1 MKRGEVMA
9 LQDFVPDISCFVALG
24 PYNCVGNC
32 SVHLNVNPTRRD
44 GKKEDA
50 DFTLSCLPNT
60 PYLILKAPLSTM
72 NVVLVVMVGLEPSVP
87 KQAAKPV

>member
-1 MKRGEVMA
+1 MA

-32 SVHLNVNPTRRD
+32 SVHLNVNRTRRD

-50 DFTLSCLPNT
+50 DFTLSDRRV
-60 PYLILKAPLSTM
+60 LKIRTGNAGKAHCDTNGGHL
-72 NVVLVVMVGLEPSVP
+72 
-87 KQAAKPV
+87 